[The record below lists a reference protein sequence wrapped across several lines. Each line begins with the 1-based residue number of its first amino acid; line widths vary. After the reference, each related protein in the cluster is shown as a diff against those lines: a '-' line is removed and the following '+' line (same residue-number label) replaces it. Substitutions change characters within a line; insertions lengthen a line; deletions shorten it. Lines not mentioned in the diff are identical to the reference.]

1 MSDTELSS
9 LLQRNNELLEILV
22 KLQLKST
29 LDDELSDPMNRKLY
43 ELTGKQSI
51 RKISSEL
58 KMSAGK
64 ISGIWKRWEQ
74 HGLLIKDGRSYKRVI
89 WV

>member
-1 MSDTELSS
+1 MNDPSVAS

-29 LDDELSDPMNRKLY
+29 LNEELSDPKNRKLY
-43 ELTGKQSI
+43 ELTGNKSI
-51 RKISSEL
+51 GEISKEL

-74 HGLLIKDGRSYKRVI
+74 QGLLIKDGRSYKRVI
-89 WV
+89 